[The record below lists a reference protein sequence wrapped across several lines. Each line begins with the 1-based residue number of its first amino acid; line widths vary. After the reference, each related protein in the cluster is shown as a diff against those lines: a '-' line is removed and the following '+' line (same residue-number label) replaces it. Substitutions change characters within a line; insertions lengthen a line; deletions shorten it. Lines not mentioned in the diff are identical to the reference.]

1 MRGSRILGVAMLAV
15 IAAGCVPRR
24 EPPPPLPTPRP
35 APQPTPRP
43 QPAPTP
49 PPPANWQ
56 DAEWSAG
63 DWRYRG
69 DGAQALAS
77 YASDRLTFT
86 LRCERPG
93 TILIGLS
100 GVQAPGF
107 VIRSTFG
114 ERRLAATPVHLNEM
128 IATLPARIPCSISS
142 PSAAAASSFRRG
154 ARGDPPLLARDRPGG
169 GGLPRR
175 IKNPLWG
182 EPRNPSQK

>member
-1 MRGSRILGVAMLAV
+1 MRGSRILGVAMLAM
-15 IAAGCVPRR
+15 IAAGCVPGR

-35 APQPTPRP
+35 APRPAPRPP
-43 QPAPTP
+43 QPAPAP

-69 DGAQALAS
+69 DGAQPAAS
-77 YASDRLTFT
+77 FAGDRLTFT

-128 IATLPARIPCSISS
+128 IATLPAADPLFDQLAFSRGRFLVQAGNAGLIL
-142 PSAAAASSFRRG
+142 PSWPEIARVAEDCRG
-154 ARGDPPLLARDRPGG
+154 A
-169 GGLPRR
+169 
-175 IKNPLWG
+175 
-182 EPRNPSQK
+182 